1 MSKHI
6 ADEIR
11 RLPDCD
17 FHRGVTSLARALGA
31 CLSPGAFFDTR
42 VCFHSGDQQAT
53 LTCHIVALCFGCFET
68 MVIQVDYG
76 SPVVR
81 GAMTV

>member
-1 MSKHI
+1 MLKHIADEIGRVGKFKMLKHI

-31 CLSPGAFFDTR
+31 AYLQGLFSTGTAHKHPSDT
-42 VCFHSGDQQAT
+42 
-53 LTCHIVALCFGCFET
+53 E
-68 MVIQVDYG
+68 
-76 SPVVR
+76 
-81 GAMTV
+81 

>member
-1 MSKHI
+1 MLKHI

-31 CLSPGAFFDTR
+31 AYLQGLFSTGTAHKHPSDT
-42 VCFHSGDQQAT
+42 
-53 LTCHIVALCFGCFET
+53 E
-68 MVIQVDYG
+68 
-76 SPVVR
+76 
-81 GAMTV
+81 